1 MAGSRAAKT
10 SGSVYMKGGG
20 YYSRVNRGTKQVISD
35 ALDLV
40 ETAIE
45 GMVIEDSDRVFAI
58 ADYGAADGGTSYELV
73 RNIIGM
79 VRARAP
85 KRPIVVNY
93 NDLPKND
100 FSALFEMIH
109 GEDEILGVNS
119 YLKDYDNVFILASG
133 TSFYRQAFPDN
144 SIDLGF
150 SSTALHWLSE
160 KPGIISGHIH
170 AVGAKGSE
178 LKAFAVQAKKDWQTI
193 LLHRA
198 KELVPG
204 GKLVFINFC
213 IDEQGRYLGNTA
225 GVNMFDTYNA
235 IWLELVA
242 EGTVTNEE
250 YTNVVFPQ
258 FYRSGEEFAAP
269 FSDPNGEVCKAGLN
283 LDQIESRV
291 VECPHAATYR
301 ETKDL
306 DSFVRAYVSML
317 RSWSESTFYNGL
329 DPSRPSD
336 ERNRI
341 VDLFYGKYEERVR
354 RTPEEHAMD
363 HVHCYMVISKADVP

>member
-1 MAGSRAAKT
+1 MIDSSRDRIVGTAAGSLDETIYAGAGAGTGKT
-10 SGSVYMKGGG
+10 
-20 YYSRVNRGTKQVISD
+20 Q
-35 ALDLV
+35 ALV
-40 ETAIE
+40 ERIANLVTMGGVKPENIAAITFTVAAASELRQRVRQQLEERLDEAGKTA
-45 GMVIEDSDRVFAI
+45 A
-58 ADYGAADGGTSYELV
+58 
-73 RNIIGM
+73 
-79 VRARAP
+79 
-85 KRPIVVNY
+85 
-93 NDLPKND
+93 KND

-109 GEDEILGVNS
+109 GEDEILGVKS
-119 YLKDYDNVFILASG
+119 YLKDYDNVFILASC
-133 TSFYRQAFPDN
+133 TSVYRQAFPDN

-204 GKLVFINFC
+204 GKLVFVNFC

-242 EGTVTNEE
+242 DGTVTKEE
-250 YTNVVFPQ
+250 YTNVAFPQ
-258 FYRSGEEFAAP
+258 FYRTAEEFTAP
-269 FSDPNGEVCKAGLN
+269 FSDPNGEARKAGLN
-283 LDQIESRV
+283 LDHIESRI

-306 DSFVRAYVSML
+306 DSFVRSYVNML

-341 VDLFYGKYEERVR
+341 VDLFYGKYEERIR
-354 RTPEEHAMD
+354 RTPDEHTMD
-363 HVHCYMVISKADVP
+363 HVHYYMVISKAEAP